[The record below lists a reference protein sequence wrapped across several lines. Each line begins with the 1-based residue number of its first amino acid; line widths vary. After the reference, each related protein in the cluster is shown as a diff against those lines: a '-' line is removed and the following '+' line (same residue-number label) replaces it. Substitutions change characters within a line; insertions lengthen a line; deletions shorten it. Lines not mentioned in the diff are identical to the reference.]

1 MFKNQVNK
9 FYLASFL
16 KNQTYFVPIM
26 VIFFQDLGLSY
37 SEIFWI
43 YTMGSIFSFIIEIP
57 TGLFADI
64 FGKRKSIILSK
75 LFIFISFIF
84 FGLATGFWSLIL
96 ANLLYELGKS
106 FRSGTETAFVYD
118 YLAQTQGSPG
128 YTRVKADQKFYARLS
143 ESIGTAVGGFL
154 AVKLGF
160 SAVFFIAAIPALINF
175 LQTLSWVSIKE
186 NSEAYSLK
194 SSLIFAGDSLRS
206 LFKNKI
212 LITIVMN
219 ILIFTA
225 TLFAIDKFIQP
236 YMKAVGVELAY
247 FGLIYSGFL
256 LIIAFLVKY
265 ISKLEDIYGG
275 EKVMN
280 FISFFAF
287 VPMIILGLGY
297 SGLLGIILFFLA
309 IAVENVRS
317 PIANSVFHD
326 NVESKNRAT
335 MGSILE
341 LMKTSGKLVILPVA
355 GYLADS
361 YSIQAAILI
370 FSLVILI
377 SSIVFWLPSK
387 KTA

>member
-1 MFKNQVNK
+1 
-9 FYLASFL
+9 
-16 KNQTYFVPIM
+16 
-26 VIFFQDLGLSY
+26 
-37 SEIFWI
+37 
-43 YTMGSIFSFIIEIP
+43 
-57 TGLFADI
+57 
-64 FGKRKSIILSK
+64 
-75 LFIFISFIF
+75 
-84 FGLATGFWSLIL
+84 
-96 ANLLYELGKS
+96 
-106 FRSGTETAFVYD
+106 
-118 YLAQTQGSPG
+118 
-128 YTRVKADQKFYARLS
+128 
-143 ESIGTAVGGFL
+143 
-154 AVKLGF
+154 
-160 SAVFFIAAIPALINF
+160 
-175 LQTLSWVSIKE
+175 LSWVNIKE